1 MSKVIQVVGLDIP
14 KSDWN
19 QTDETKLDYIKNKPE
34 LGVMATKNE
43 VTMDDLD
50 KTITERLDSIPSI
63 EGLATEEYVSQSVDN
78 LAPVAKS
85 GSFNDLKDKP
95 SAVFTV
101 TDDGVLNINT
111 EYSQEVLANFTN
123 VAEVA
128 L

>member
-34 LGVMATKNE
+34 LGVMATKNK